1 MSKNNHKNFSN
12 AVVTSE
18 HCNARSKQHYTITE
32 HITCTLCIFCWNA
45 MQCFFL
51 TEIQSALISFK
62 DYLPLHI
69 CIHLCIDIVS
79 RNGPE
84 CWDLRR
90 GSIFLATSLWLRVQF
105 WEMYK
110 TRCKRSV
117 SLTVASLADGFQK
130 MYMVG
135 EKITITK
142 SSKQEHKVCELEN
155 CARKHKSQSVRKLGD
170 WYAYWGS

>member
-18 HCNARSKQHYTITE
+18 HCNARSKQHCHRTHYL
-32 HITCTLCIFCWNA
+32 HSMYFLLKCNA
-45 MQCFFL
+45 VFFL
-51 TEIQSALISFK
+51 TEIQSTLISFK

-135 EKITITK
+135 KK
-142 SSKQEHKVCELEN
+142 SPSPNHQN
-155 CARKHKSQSVRKLGD
+155 KSTRSVNWRTVHESTRVSL
-170 WYAYWGS
+170 